1 MAKRIKEKTEKI
13 NKTRDTRPTASVKHV
28 RISNTKLDIVMDL
41 VRGKAYNQAVAIL
54 KNTPN
59 KAAELI
65 CDVLESAGANA
76 ENNMGLNKQDL
87 YVAEI
92 YSGQGATYKRQN
104 IRGRGRVDRLLKRT
118 SHITVKLDVAKQ
130 AKEGV

>member
-13 NKTRDTRPTASVKHV
+13 NQTRDTRPYAKAKFLRLSAS
-28 RISNTKLDIVMDL
+28 KLDIVMDL
-41 VRGKAYNQAVAIL
+41 VRGKGYMEAVAIL

-65 CDVLESAGANA
+65 LKVVESAAANA
-76 ENNMGLNKQDL
+76 ENNKGLNRQDL

-92 YSGQGATYKRQN
+92 YSGQGSTYKRQS
-104 IRGRGRVDRLLKRT
+104 IRARGRVDQILKRT
-118 SHITVKLDVAKQ
+118 SNITVILDTVKG
-130 AKEGV
+130 E